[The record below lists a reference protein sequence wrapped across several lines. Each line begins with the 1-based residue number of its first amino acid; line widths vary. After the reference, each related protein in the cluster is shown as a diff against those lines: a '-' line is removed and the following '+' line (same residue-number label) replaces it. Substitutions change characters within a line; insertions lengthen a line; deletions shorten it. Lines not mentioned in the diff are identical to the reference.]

1 MFESMYYGNSLQAW
15 LIACGI
21 FVGVLAALAI
31 VRSLL
36 LKKIKPRTRLREFVK
51 VMVEHTRFLFLA
63 IVAMSLAS
71 SVLKLPEVSP
81 RLLRV
86 FAAVVVLL
94 QMAWWGHGGISF
106 CVRQVTKAR
115 AQSDIG
121 SVTTIRALGMLAK
134 AMLWVMLG
142 LSVVASFGIDVTA
155 LIAGLGIGGIAIA
168 LAVQNVVGDLFASV
182 SIILDKPFLVGDFI
196 KVGDQAGTVQRV
208 GIKTT
213 RLRSVSGEEL
223 VFGNGDL
230 LGSRIRNYR
239 KMTERRA
246 VFTIGVEY
254 GTPQELLR
262 KVPQLIRGAIEA
274 QNDTRVDRVHFSN
287 YGDSALNFE
296 AVYFVLKSEYNAYM
310 DIQQA
315 INFQIYDEL
324 SAAGIEI
331 AFPTRTVV
339 LRVDPSSQDAIAQGV
354 IKLAK
359 SVDVGAG
366 APRNGQEAGSTA

>member
-1 MFESMYYGNSLQAW
+1 MYYGNSLQSWSVAF
-15 LIACGI
+15 GI
-21 FVGVLAALAI
+21 FVGVFMTFAI
-31 VRSLL
+31 IRSLL
-36 LKKIKPRTRLREFVK
+36 LKKIKPRTRPREFLV
-51 VMVEHTRFLFLA
+51 VIVEHTRFVFLA
-63 IVAMSLAS
+63 IVAMSIAS
-71 SVLKLPEVSP
+71 SVLQLPEVSP

-86 FAAVVVLL
+86 FAAVVILF
-94 QMAWWGHGGISF
+94 QTAWWGHGVISF
-106 CVRQVTKAR
+106 WVRQVTKAR

-134 AMLWVMLG
+134 GLLWIMLA
-142 LSVVASFGIDVTA
+142 LSVIATFGIDVTA

-196 KVGDQAGTVQRV
+196 KVGEQAGTVQRV

-230 LGSRIRNYR
+230 LNSRIRNFR
-239 KMTERRA
+239 KMSERRA

-254 GTPQELLR
+254 GTSPEALR
-262 KVPQLIRGAIEA
+262 KVPGLIRGAIEA
-274 QNDTRVDRVHFSN
+274 QDNTRVDRVHFAS
-287 YGDSALNFE
+287 YGDSSLDFE
-296 AVYFVLKSEYNAYM
+296 AVYFVLRSEYNVYM

-324 SAAGIEI
+324 SAAGIEV

-339 LRVDPSSQDAIAQGV
+339 LRVDQSSLESIEEGAL
-354 IKLAK
+354 KLVQSAANA
-359 SVDVGAG
+359 S
-366 APRNGQEAGSTA
+366 S